1 MKWSNLGPMQVTLAI
16 AGLAF
21 VVGAIPAG
29 CVLFEDVN
37 ECVVDAD
44 CRVFEDPQ
52 ADLYLRC
59 DQRRR
64 CMERAIECRRDE
76 HCSSGECVQGECLS
90 APGED
95 GGRDDADADTV
106 GQLPTV
112 ELLAPELGQTLTGDA
127 VELRAEASDNEG
139 VEEVVFR
146 VDQSPIGTVTERDS
160 DLEWSLEWS
169 LDGVAGGVHHITAVA
184 RDTDGQAA
192 QASTEVYVARPS
204 QTGVYYYV
212 AADGDD
218 ANPGTSDQPWA
229 TLQKAAAEAGP
240 GDVVLVGA
248 GRYAGF
254 ASQRSGT
261 GDAPITFLAT
271 ADDVVLDTTGPQSSR
286 DVVAVSGHDHLVID
300 GFTIESAPRA
310 GVAVIESDGTRVTN
324 NTVGPNGKW
333 GVFTGFATNVVI
345 ADNEIF
351 GAADEHGIYVS
362 NSRSV
367 SDNPVV
373 RRNEVYDNNSIGIH
387 FNGDCHAGGDGVIDG
402 ATVEGNR
409 VHDNRLKG
417 MSLASMRGGYVIN
430 NFVYDNGHGGG
441 AAGIHLTD
449 EPDCGNGTSE
459 LVVSN
464 NTLIEPRL
472 ACVRITDDARDNV
485 FFNNLMIGDR
495 DLIDEVGANQVD
507 PSSNLNL
514 ASRDEV
520 GFVDPATADFR
531 LQHDSVA
538 VDAGVAVYQEKLAP
552 DVDFEGTPRP
562 AAGGFDVGADEFT
575 ETCVSC

>member
-1 MKWSNLGPMQVTLAI
+1 MKWSNLGPMQVILAI
-16 AGLAF
+16 VGLAF
-21 VVGAIPAG
+21 VAGAIPAG

-37 ECVVDAD
+37 ECAVDAD

-76 HCSSGECVQGECLS
+76 HCSSGECVQGECMS
-90 APGED
+90 TPGED

-106 GQLPTV
+106 GQRPTV
-112 ELLAPELGQTLTGDA
+112 ELVAPRLGQTLTGDA
-127 VELRAEASDNEG
+127 VELRAEASDDEG
-139 VEEVVFR
+139 IDEVVFR
-146 VDQSPIGTVTERDS
+146 VDQTPIGAVTEPPF
-160 DLEWSLEWS
+160 ELEWS
-169 LDGVAGGVHHITAVA
+169 LDEVAAGAHHITAVA

-192 QASTEVYVARPS
+192 RASTEVYVARPS
-204 QTGVYYYV
+204 QTAVYYHV

-229 TLQKAAAEAGP
+229 TLQKAAAEASP
-240 GDVVLVGA
+240 GDVVLVGS

-254 ASQRSGT
+254 SSQRSGT
-261 GDAPITFLAT
+261 DDAPIAFLAT

-286 DVVAVSGHDHLVID
+286 DVVEVSGHDHLLID

-310 GVAVIESDGTRVTN
+310 GVAVIDSAGTRVTN

-333 GVFTGFATNVVI
+333 GVFTGFAPEVVI

-373 RRNEVYDNNSIGIH
+373 QRNEVYDNNSIGIH
-387 FNGDCHAGGDGVIDG
+387 LNGDCHAGGDGVIDG

-409 VHDNRLKG
+409 VHHNRLKG

-430 NFVYDNGHGGG
+430 NFVYDNGLEGG

-449 EPDCGNGTSE
+449 EPDCGNPTE
-459 LVVSN
+459 EVVVAN
-464 NTLIEPRL
+464 NTLIEPRM
-472 ACVRITDDARDNV
+472 ACVRLTDEARDNV

-495 DLIDEVGANQVD
+495 DLIDEVGDNLVD
-507 PSSNLNL
+507 HSSNLNL
-514 ASRDEV
+514 GSREAV
-520 GFVDPATADFR
+520 GFVDLDAQDFH
-531 LQHDSVA
+531 LQPDSLA
-538 VDAGVAVYQEKLAP
+538 VDAGVAVYEEILAP
-552 DVDFEGTPRP
+552 SADFEGTERP
-562 AAGGFDVGADEFT
+562 AGEGFDVGADELDR
-575 ETCVSC
+575 